1 MKTSTKELNEFGL
14 LNLETNNLR
23 RAVTRREIG
32 LNYNTKIKSNVKR
45 TALVFRLLRGL
56 LKQNRFL

>member
-1 MKTSTKELNEFGL
+1 MKTSTKE
-14 LNLETNNLR
+14 LETNNLR